1 MIGQL
6 GKGFAKLR
14 DGLRRTREAIR
25 DGVRDLAFRRPSF
38 DDDFWEGIEELLLK
52 SDAGLDSTEEII
64 AELKKSQSRLSASEP
79 DEILKLL
86 QEIIVRRMSSE
97 DAKLAVDHVGPLAVI
112 LVIGVNGAG
121 KTTTIAKLAYRL
133 KEDGRKVLLAAADT
147 YRAAAMEQL
156 ETWAQR
162 AGVPIVRGQEGQDA
176 AAVVVDALDSAL
188 ARGIEIVIIDTAGR
202 LHTKSNLMDELR
214 KIRRVLEKRVPGAPH
229 ETLLVLDAT
238 MGQNVIQQAKAFGES
253 LGITGLVLAKLD
265 GTARGGAVLA
275 IRRELNVPV
284 KLVGIGEEIEDL
296 QDFDPAA
303 FADAL
308 VSAESAPPS
317 R

>member
-1 MIGQL
+1 LIGQI

-25 DGVRDLAFRRPSF
+25 EGVRDLTFRRPSF

-52 SDAGLDSTEEII
+52 SDAGLDSTEEIV
-64 AELKKSQSRLSASEP
+64 AELKKSQGRLSAAEP
-79 DEILKLL
+79 DEILKVL

-97 DAKLAVDHVGPLAVI
+97 NAKIRVDHVGPPAVV

-121 KTTTIAKLAYRL
+121 KTTTIAKLAHRW

-188 ARGIEIVIIDTAGR
+188 ARGLEIVIIDTAGR

-214 KIRRVLEKRVPGAPH
+214 KIRRVLEKRIPGAPH

-238 MGQNVIQQAKAFGES
+238 MGQNMIQQAKAFGEN
-253 LGITGLVLAKLD
+253 LGVTGLVLAKLD

-275 IRRELNVPV
+275 IRRELNIPV
-284 KLVGIGEEIEDL
+284 KLVGVGEEIEDL

-308 VSAESAPPS
+308 VSAEPTPPP

>member
-1 MIGQL
+1 LIGQI

-52 SDAGLDSTEEII
+52 SDAGLDSTEEIV
-64 AELKKSQSRLSASEP
+64 AELKKSQSRLSAAEP
-79 DEILKLL
+79 DQILQAL

-97 DAKLAVDHVGPLAVI
+97 NATIHVDHVGPLAVV

-121 KTTTIAKLAYRL
+121 KTTTIAKLAYRW

-188 ARGIEIVIIDTAGR
+188 ARGVEIVIIDTAGR

-238 MGQNVIQQAKAFGES
+238 MGQNMIQQAKAFGEN
-253 LGITGLVLAKLD
+253 LGVTGLVLAKLD

-275 IRRELNVPV
+275 IRRELNFPV
-284 KLVGIGEEIEDL
+284 KLVGVGEEIEDL
-296 QDFDPAA
+296 QDFDPVA

-308 VSAESAPPS
+308 VSAEPAPPP

>member
-38 DDDFWEGIEELLLK
+38 DEDFWEGIEELLLK
-52 SDAGLDSTEEII
+52 SDAGLDSTEEIVE
-64 AELKKSQSRLSASEP
+64 ELKKSQHRLSVSEP

-97 DAKLAVDHVGPLAVI
+97 NAQLAVNHVEPPAVV

-121 KTTTIAKLAYRL
+121 KTTTIAKLAHRW

-188 ARGIEIVIIDTAGR
+188 ARGVEIVIIDTAGR
-202 LHTKSNLMDELR
+202 LHTKTNLMDELR
-214 KIRRVLEKRVPGAPH
+214 KIRRVLEKRIPGAPH

-275 IRRELNVPV
+275 IRRE
-284 KLVGIGEEIEDL
+284 
-296 QDFDPAA
+296 
-303 FADAL
+303 
-308 VSAESAPPS
+308 
-317 R
+317 

>member
-1 MIGQL
+1 LIGQL

>member
-1 MIGQL
+1 LIGQL

-38 DDDFWEGIEELLLK
+38 DGDFWEGIEELLLK
-52 SDAGLDSTEEII
+52 SDAGLDSTEEIVS
-64 AELKKSQSRLSASEP
+64 ELKKSQHRLSASEP

-97 DAKLAVDHVGPLAVI
+97 NAQLAVDQVGPLAVV

-121 KTTTIAKLAYRL
+121 KTTTIAKLAYRW

-188 ARGIEIVIIDTAGR
+188 ARGSEIVIIDTAGR
-202 LHTKSNLMDELR
+202 LHTKTNLMDELR

-284 KLVGIGEEIEDL
+284 KLVGVGEDIEDL

-303 FADAL
+303 FAEAL
-308 VSAESAPPS
+308 ISAEPAPPS

>member
-1 MIGQL
+1 LIGI
-6 GKGFAKLR
+6 GRGFAKLR
-14 DGLRRTREAIR
+14 DGLRRTREVIR
-25 DGVRDLAFRRPSF
+25 DGIKDLSFRRVSF
-38 DDDFWEGIEELLLK
+38 DDDFWEGIEDLLLK
-52 SDAGLDSTEEII
+52 SDAGIDSSEEIV
-64 AELKKSQSRLSASEP
+64 AELKKAQGRLSSSDP
-79 DEILKLL
+79 DALL
-86 QEIIVRRMSSE
+86 RVLHEIIVRRMSSG
-97 DAKLAVDHVGPLAVI
+97 DAKLRVDGVGPLAIV
-112 LVIGVNGAG
+112 LVVGVNGAG
-121 KTTTIAKLAYRL
+121 KTTTIAKLAHRW

-156 ETWAQR
+156 EMWAKR
-162 AGVPIVRGQEGQDA
+162 AAVPIVRGQEGQDA
-176 AAVVVDALDSAL
+176 AAVVVDALDAAL
-188 ARGIEIVIIDTAGR
+188 ARGMEIVIIDTAGR

-214 KIRRVLEKRVPGAPH
+214 KIRRVLEKRVPGSPH

-253 LGITGLVLAKLD
+253 LGVTGLVLAKLD

-275 IRRELNVPV
+275 LRRELNLPV
-284 KLVGIGEEIEDL
+284 KLVGVGEDIEDL

-308 VSAESAPPS
+308 ISAEPEPPP